1 MIGTVDRLFHK
12 RGYGFIAAEDG
23 QDVFVHFS
31 ELKKVPKNLHKGT
44 NVEFEVINTPK
55 GREAKNVT
63 ILLPETET
71 TLSASKNGQE
81 NKKEIKERYKKV
93 KGVVNTVFAE
103 RGYGF
108 ITAEDGKEVFVHFSD
123 VESLDR
129 FLRDRDQVEFEIIK
143 SPKGWGARNVKIL
156 SANTKTTLAVAP
168 DTQISHPA
176 KYHQAERF
184 HQEALAA
191 KDQQNFKLAKMLFDS
206 AIRYTNNP
214 YVFLSYAAM
223 EEQARRASNAL
234 RVLEKGIQA
243 LPFEGILY
251 ENYGMRL
258 RRRGDLNQAANVLRK
273 GLKAD
278 PNYAKQL
285 HWSLA
290 VVLADIDD
298 EDSLQEAVLHAK
310 QAKKLGMT
318 LETMRNDIRY
328 KLDLVTGPPL
338 GREAWDFFKAAGFDI
353 RVEMFTNKYADLLIS
368 SKQAEFSE
376 SYDLQGRIL
385 VRCFFGKVI
394 KPDIDRLL
402 RTLRHPPGKY
412 RRFNLKREIG
422 FMILE
427 DSNPWI
433 DFLYRTIEDS
443 REIIIPIDK
452 RVFVRSKPVEENITN
467 ALREVMD
474 RWLSRRDLFHDRFP
488 VSGRRFFGREAELH
502 TLMRNIDDGQHVG
515 IYGLRKVGKTSILHQ
530 LKHKRPQDFVV
541 YVDLQE
547 MVFAKDCAYL
557 YWKIAHELQ
566 KALGEKRTLG
576 RLRGVKLKLGAVSS
590 YRALDRPED
599 KNAWR
604 FDEDINL
611 LLERLASNEDTVSS
625 KIVLTIDELE
635 WMLPVPGQSAGF
647 RGYAEFFAH
656 MRGIAQRTQGQ
667 LVTIITA
674 ANPAISEEGTWDG
687 RDNPVFQFYKD
698 MFLPPL
704 PERECN
710 EMIDK
715 LGRGMAVSF
724 EKDSLEYIYSETGG
738 HPYITRQLCSHV
750 VKRNPTRP
758 LLVTRH
764 LVADSIDTFMRDK
777 GDIFKEILD
786 RLDLFPQEKK
796 IFFRIAEG
804 LSEESELATLVSEP
818 IDVALRHLIGYQIVE
833 HKDAHYQIKI
843 NLLHRWVQRFL
854 LG

>member
-1 MIGTVDRLFHK
+1 MTGTVDQLFRK
-12 RGYGFIAAEDG
+12 SGYGFITVEDG
-23 QDVFVHFS
+23 QDVFMHFS
-31 ELKKVPKNLHKGT
+31 EVGDAPQNLHKGT
-44 NVEFEVINTPK
+44 NVEFDIINTSK
-55 GREAKNVT
+55 GRAAKNVT

-71 TLSASKNGQE
+71 TLFVSKNGQE
-81 NKKEIKERYKKV
+81 NNKEIKQRHKKV
-93 KGVVNTVFAE
+93 KGFVNTVFAE

-123 VESLDR
+123 VESLGR
-129 FLRDRDQVEFEIIK
+129 FLRDGDQVEFEIIK

-156 SANTKTTLAVAP
+156 LANTETTLAVAA

-191 KDQQNFKLAKMLFDS
+191 KDQQDFKLARSLFDS
-206 AIRYTNNP
+206 AILYTNNP
-214 YVFLSYAAM
+214 YVFISYAAM
-223 EEQARRASNAL
+223 EASNGRGENAL

-251 ENYGMRL
+251 DNYGMRL
-258 RRRGDLNQAANVLRK
+258 RRRGDLNKAANVLRQ

-278 PNYAKQL
+278 QNYAKPL

-298 EDSLQEAVLHAK
+298 EDSLQEAVLHAE

-328 KLDLVTGPPL
+328 KLDLVTGPAL
-338 GREAWDFFKAAGFDI
+338 GRQAWDFFKAAGFDI

-368 SKQAEFSE
+368 SKQAEFTE

-385 VRCFFGKVI
+385 VRCFFGKVV
-394 KPDIDRLL
+394 KSDIDNLL
-402 RTLRHPPGKY
+402 RTLRYPPKKLRG
-412 RRFNLKREIG
+412 FNFNQDIG
-422 FMILE
+422 LIILE
-427 DSNPWI
+427 NATRWK
-433 DFLYRTIEDS
+433 DFLYRNLEDS

-452 RVFVRSKPVEENITN
+452 RIFDKVKLAEENITST
-467 ALREVMD
+467 LRDVMD
-474 RWLSRRDLFHDRFP
+474 KWLSRRDLFHDRFP

-502 TLMRNIDDGQHVG
+502 TLMRNIDDGRHVG

-530 LKHKRPQDFVV
+530 LKHKRPQDLVV

-547 MVFAKDCAYL
+547 MAFAKDCAYL
-557 YWKIAHELQ
+557 YWKIARELQ
-566 KALGEKRTLG
+566 KALDEKSIL
-576 RLRGVKLKLGAVSS
+576 RLSGVKLKLGAISS
-590 YRALDRPED
+590 YSALDKPEE

-647 RGYAEFFAH
+647 RGYVEFFAH
-656 MRGIAQRTQGQ
+656 MRGIAQRTQGK
-667 LVTIITA
+667 LVTVISA
-674 ANPAISEEGTWDG
+674 ANPAISEEGTWNG

-704 PERECN
+704 PERESN
-710 EMIDK
+710 EMIEK
-715 LGRGMAVSF
+715 LGRGMAISF
-724 EKDSLEYIYSETGG
+724 EKQSLEYIYSETGG

-777 GDIFKEILD
+777 GDIFKEILE
-786 RLDLFPQEKK
+786 RLNLFPQEKE

-804 LSEESELATLVSEP
+804 LSEECELATLVSEP

-833 HKDAHYQIKI
+833 HKGAHYQIKI
-843 NLLHRWVQRFL
+843 NLLYRWVQRFL